1 MKKDK
6 LLEKFKRMKQRKRP
20 KRLKFRRIKPFLRRI
35 ASDIKN
41 NWRTQIKENQEVKTM
56 EISLVLKSEL
66 LEGLNNET

>member
-20 KRLKFRRIKPFLRRI
+20 KRLKMRKIKPFLRRI

-41 NWRTQIKENQEVKTM
+41 SWRTQIKENQDAETM
-56 EISLVLKSEL
+56 EICLILESEL
-66 LEGLNNET
+66 LEGFKNET